1 MAEDKLENE
10 STEADIVAVEEA
22 VVEAAEKAEEV
33 AEVPVAEEVTVEEA
47 IVEEPKTTK
56 KPTKSKKAVENA
68 ITSETVEE
76 KETEDIDALLDK
88 LIAEEE
94 NAGNIIGSLSADK
107 VTPVAVDADATKVAV
122 YSSRNA
128 SWGGYGSVYKG
139 YNILSKRRADA
150 WLTRG
155 HVRLATPAEVAQH
168 LR

>member
-1 MAEDKLENE
+1 MAENKLENE
-10 STEADIVAVEEA
+10 GTEAEVVAVAEET
-22 VVEAAEKAEEV
+22 VVETVDKTEEV
-33 AEVPVAEEVTVEEA
+33 AEVPAVEEVVVE
-47 IVEEPKTTK
+47 EEPKATK
-56 KPTKSKKAVENA
+56 KPAKSKKAAENA

-76 KETEDIDALLDK
+76 KEDEDIDALLDK
-88 LIAEEE
+88 LITEEV

-107 VTPVAVDADATKVAV
+107 VDPVPVDADAAKVAV
-122 YSSRNA
+122 FSTRNA

>member
-10 STEADIVAVEEA
+10 STEAEIVSVVEETVA
-22 VVEAAEKAEEV
+22 DTVEKVEEV
-33 AEVPVAEEVTVEEA
+33 AEAPVTEEA
-47 IVEEPKTTK
+47 VIEEPKEEKK
-56 KPTKSKKAVENA
+56 KPAKSKKAVENA
-68 ITSETVEE
+68 IVSDSVEE
-76 KETEDIDALLDK
+76 KEDDDIDALLDK
-88 LIAEEE
+88 LIAEEV

-107 VTPVAVDADATKVAV
+107 VGPVAIDADAAKVAV
-122 YSSRNA
+122 FSTRNA

-150 WLTRG
+150 WLTRS